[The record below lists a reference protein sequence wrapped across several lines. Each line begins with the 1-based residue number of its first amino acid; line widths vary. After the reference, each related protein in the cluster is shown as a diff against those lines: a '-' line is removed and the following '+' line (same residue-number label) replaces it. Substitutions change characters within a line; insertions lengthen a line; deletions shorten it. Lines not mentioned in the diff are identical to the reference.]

1 MKTVVV
7 GFSRFFVKASVLN
20 LPPRVL
26 TNVLLPLLKGPVTKT
41 TYLIASL
48 APG

>member
-7 GFSRFFVKASVLN
+7 GFTGFPMRASTLN

-26 TNVLLPLLKGPVTKT
+26 TSVLLPLLKGPVTKT